1 MSGRTRVRATR
12 RKTLPTEPRL
22 GSGRSRSSC
31 RVIDGLRS
39 AWQSEKRPTFVEW
52 IDRNVRL
59 PPTFGKP
66 GKYDLDEYPFWREVI
81 ACFDDPDVY
90 EIVLMCATQLG
101 KTTAVVATMQAVAD
115 ISPAPGMFV
124 GPDRDYVT
132 EKRDLVYES
141 ATLSPVLAARVP
153 PAKHRNMRVIDLGNC
168 HTYLAWAGNTQRISG
183 KAAKYVWCS
192 EVDRYRQAKRE
203 GKVGKLV
210 AERVKSFTRYKI
222 VWESTP
228 TDANSAIADLY
239 EQSDRRRLVFP
250 CPHCGLYQDLRFFP
264 HFDGDLRGRGGV
276 VGIHDE
282 AGKLLSP
289 DEAMTAA
296 YYACEAG
303 CRIDNA
309 DKARMIAGS
318 RWVPAGQSINSAGEL
333 VGTPER
339 GPRVAGFQLS
349 SLASPAV
356 SFGRMAAEWLSCED
370 ERDRQNFR
378 NNWCGEKYTIRTKV
392 PKWRELGRKLEAG
405 YSRGMVPAS
414 ALFLTA
420 GVDVQ
425 GDRCYWVVRAWG
437 ESCTSWLVDWG
448 VVVRQLGEH
457 GEAVRDSDLRQLT
470 ELVIRRQFP
479 LTATNPLGQTFLS
492 PRLTGLDANYEPH
505 RVWDFVR
512 QWPADQVRA
521 VVGSDGLLSEF
532 YSMSVVERSARDGKP
547 YEGGMQRWNIRVST
561 YKADIQDRWQ
571 LTPDQPGAWLLPYRI
586 LESGESYLQQVT
598 NETQVTEPN
607 NQGRQVTKWRVIEP
621 RLGNHWWDTEVYAR
635 ALADMVTG
643 GDWMNLAERFR
654 PRPVER
660 YQRQSQHEE
669 EFSAR

>member
-1 MSGRTRVRATR
+1 MTARTARSGTRQKRMAS
-12 RKTLPTEPRL
+12 KPRL
-22 GSGRSRSSC
+22 HSDRSRSSC
-31 RVIDGLRS
+31 SLVNSLKNCWEPTR
-39 AWQSEKRPTFVEW
+39 KPTFVEW
-52 IDRNVRL
+52 VDRNVRL
-59 PPTFGKP
+59 PATFGRP
-66 GKYDLDEYPFWREVI
+66 GKYDLGEYPFWRDVI
-81 ACFDDPDVY
+81 ACFDDPEVF
-90 EIVLMCATQLG
+90 EVVLMCATQLG
-101 KTTAVVATMQAVAD
+101 KTTLLVATMQAVAD
-115 ISPAPGMFV
+115 ICPAPGMFV

-141 ATLSPVLAARVP
+141 AALSPILANRIP
-153 PAKHRNMRVIDLGNC
+153 PAKARNMRVLDLGHC
-168 HTYLAWAGNTQRISG
+168 HNYLAWAGNTQRISG
-183 KAAKYVWCS
+183 KAAKFVWCS

-210 AERVKSFTRYKI
+210 GERVKSFTRYKI

-228 TDANSAIADLY
+228 TDASSAIAELY
-239 EQSDRRRLVFP
+239 EQSDQRRLMFP
-250 CPHCGLYQDLRFFP
+250 CPHCGAWQDLRFFP
-264 HFDGDLRGRGGV
+264 HFDGELRGRGGV
-276 VGIHDE
+276 VGIHD
-282 AGKLLSP
+282 ADGKLLSP
-289 DEAMTAA
+289 SQAMSSA
-296 YYACEAG
+296 YYACEQG

-309 DKARMIAGS
+309 DKSGMISRS
-318 RWVPAGQSINSAGEL
+318 RWVPAGQTI
-333 VGTPER
+333 GTDGALTGVPNR
-339 GPRVAGFQLS
+339 PPRIAGFQLS

-370 ERDRQNFR
+370 EKDRQNFR
-378 NNWCGEKYTIRTKV
+378 NNWCGEKYTIRSKV
-392 PKWRELGRKLEAG
+392 PKWRELGRKLESG

-448 VVVRQLGEH
+448 VVTRQLTERGES
-457 GEAVRDSDLRQLT
+457 VKDSDLRQLT

-479 LTATNPLGQTFLS
+479 LTSANPLGQTFMS

-512 QWPADQVRA
+512 QWPGDQVRA

-571 LTPDQPGAWLLPYRI
+571 MTPDQPGAWLLPFRI

-598 NETQVTEPN
+598 NETQTTKPN
-607 NQGRQVTKWRVIEP
+607 NQGRMVTKWEVIEP
-621 RLGNHWWDTEVYAR
+621 RLGNHWWDAEVYAR

-643 GDWMNLAERFR
+643 GEWTDLAERFR
-654 PRPVER
+654 PRPTER
-660 YQRQSQHEE
+660 TGRRPDYEE